1 MAVIGY
7 PLMIRDQLI
16 GAISVGRHRP
26 EQRFVRDD
34 LDRLASLAVPAALA
48 IEHSRL
54 YEELAKRVRELEAT
68 QAQLLQA
75 GKLSTVG
82 QLVSGVAHELNNPL
96 SVILGYAQLLSA
108 RNLSAELRRPVEMML
123 AQGARMAKIVQSLLL
138 CSRQRK
144 AERGAVDVR
153 EAIEQP
159 LSLRATQL
167 MLSGVRVSATYG
179 EGVPAAEGD
188 AHQLQQVF
196 LNLILNAEQAI
207 LGSRV
212 GGRRVGDAIR
222 VTTGMRVDERQ
233 TWVVITVADNGPGIP
248 RDALP
253 RIFEPFFTTKKV
265 GEGTGL
271 GLSVSYGIIQQHG
284 GRMSVESR
292 PGHTVFTIELPAAT
306 SQLPSR
312 AAERAVEAGTGA
324 GRGRHALVVD
334 DEPGSPRSRRRALA
348 SGRLGGGDGDG
359 WAGCPR
365 ASARRELRP
374 RAGRHAHAR
383 RERRGLVPRPRV
395 GAGRA
400 DRAFSVHDR
409 RHRQSR
415 GLAVHRER
423 RTRRSSRSPSPPKR
437 C

>member
-1 MAVIGY
+1 
-7 PLMIRDQLI
+7 MINTRSRD
-16 GAISVGRHRP
+16 GSARHRGLTLTP
-26 EQRFVRDD
+26 TLGQRFVRAD

-54 YEELAKRVRELEAT
+54 YEELQARVRELEAT

-75 GKLSTVG
+75 GKLSAVG

-108 RNLSAELRRPVEMML
+108 RDLPAELRRPVEMIQ
-123 AQGARMAKIVQSLLL
+123 QGGHIIQDRASTLFLFRSEEGRN
-138 CSRQRK
+138 SR
-144 AERGAVDVR
+144 AVDA

-212 GGRRVGDAIR
+212 GGQRVGDAIR
-222 VTTGMRVDERQ
+222 VTTGVRVDQGQ
-233 TWVVITVADNGPGIP
+233 TWVVITVGDNGPGIP

-284 GRMSVESR
+284 GRLSVESR
-292 PGHTVFTIELPAAT
+292 PGHTVFTIELPAAA
-306 SQLPSR
+306 SR
-312 AAERAVEAGTGA
+312 THA
-324 GRGRHALVVD
+324 GREGAEWPAHGVRID
-334 DEPGSPRSRRRALA
+334 PRSR
-348 SGRLGGGDGDG
+348 GGF
-359 WAGCPR
+359 WWCLKSPR
-365 ASARRELRP
+365 ASAACSSRR
-374 RAGRHAHAR
+374 
-383 RERRGLVPRPRV
+383 
-395 GAGRA
+395 
-400 DRAFSVHDR
+400 
-409 RHRQSR
+409 
-415 GLAVHRER
+415 
-423 RTRRSSRSPSPPKR
+423 RSPSTCSAWASAAR
-437 C
+437 CAFSTTVCCRTKGSVPFAVLGPELLADLDKAGERRARRRTSESRHARPDRRLLRHESVAEDDALAARIGAAGRRACR

>member
-1 MAVIGY
+1 
-7 PLMIRDQLI
+7 MIRDQVI
-16 GAISVGRHRP
+16 GAIAVGLHTQGR
-26 EQRFVRDD
+26 RFVRAD

-54 YEELAKRVRELEAT
+54 YEELQARVRELEAT

-75 GKLSTVG
+75 GKLSAVG

-108 RNLSAELRRPVEMML
+108 RDLPADLRRPVEMML
-123 AQGARMAKIVQSLLL
+123 AQGGRMAKIVQSLLL
-138 CSRQRK
+138 FSRQRK

-167 MLSGVRVSATYG
+167 MLSGVRISASYG

-212 GGRRVGDAIR
+212 GGQRMGDAIR
-222 VTTGMRVDERQ
+222 VTTGVRVDQGQ

-253 RIFEPFFTTKKV
+253 RIFEAFFTTKKV

-284 GRMSVESR
+284 GRLSVESR

-306 SQLPSR
+306 SPPHPR
-312 AAERAVEAGTGA
+312 AAERAAVAGTGA

-334 DEPGSPRSRRRALA
+334 DEPGVLDLVAALLRQAGWEVATATGGRDALERLRGANYDLVLADMRMPDGSGEDLYRAVA
-348 SGRLGGGDGDG
+348 SERGELTERFLFMTGDTANPEA
-359 WAGCPR
+359 WRFIEATHAPVIEKPFT
-365 ASARRELRP
+365 AQALLSAV
-374 RAGRHAHAR
+374 
-383 RERRGLVPRPRV
+383 ERV
-395 GAGRA
+395 AA
-400 DRAFSVHDR
+400 
-409 RHRQSR
+409 
-415 GLAVHRER
+415 
-423 RTRRSSRSPSPPKR
+423 
-437 C
+437 

>member
-1 MAVIGY
+1 M
-7 PLMIRDQLI
+7 
-16 GAISVGRHRP
+16 
-26 EQRFVRDD
+26 
-34 LDRLASLAVPAALA
+34 
-48 IEHSRL
+48 
-54 YEELAKRVRELEAT
+54 RELEAT

-75 GKLSTVG
+75 GKLSAVG

-138 CSRQRK
+138 FSRQRK

-212 GGRRVGDAIR
+212 GGQRVGDAIR
-222 VTTGMRVDERQ
+222 VTTGVRVDERQ

-306 SQLPSR
+306 SPLPSR

-334 DEPGSPRSRRRALA
+334 DEPGSSISSPRSCARPAGRWRRRRGA
-348 SGRLGGGDGDG
+348 GR
-359 WAGCPR
+359 PR

-395 GAGRA
+395 RARRA

-415 GLAVHRER
+415 GLAVHRSDARVGHREALHRPSAAER
-423 RTRRSSRSPSPPKR
+423 GGARRCLIPGGPPDCGR
-437 C
+437 GTP